1 MSYSVFISDRAL
13 RFINDQ
19 DKAVKKRIMSWIS
32 ENLVGCDN
40 PYVHGHPL
48 KGDLGE
54 FWSYRVGDYRLI
66 SSISDQELRIDII
79 EAGHRSKVYQRR
91 APSWSIYSSI
101 GPPASPLRSPAEKSG
116 P

>member
-19 DKAVKKRIMSWIS
+19 DKAVKKRIMSWIR

-40 PYVHGHPL
+40 PYVHGHAL

-66 SSISDQELRIDII
+66 CSISDQELRIDVVV
-79 EAGHRSKVYQRR
+79 AGHRSKVYQRR
-91 APSWSIYSSI
+91 YPSRLVLDRMDRPS
-101 GPPASPLRSPAEKSG
+101 AC
-116 P
+116 